1 MNFTEQE
8 LMEKTSR
15 ELYEIA
21 KVLHVRNY
29 TRLKKPE
36 LIEELLK
43 LGGRDADDQEGS
55 IMSFMRPYDNHD
67 KPEVVTEHLDIE
79 QERVPAQAISGVV
92 ISNTSEHRGGDLP
105 RTTGGE
111 EFVASGLCE
120 ILAEGYGFMRSN
132 YFPSSTDVYISPPM
146 IRRFGL
152 RTGDWLE
159 GIVHLP
165 RGDKEKYSSL
175 MRIRSIN
182 GIGIEGHVLTRPQ
195 FESLTPI
202 FPNKHLK
209 LETPNCSMALRLL
222 ELVAPIGKGQR
233 GLIVSPPKA
242 GKTTIL
248 KNIAQSIEYNH
259 PEVTLMVLLIDERPE
274 EVTDMKQS
282 IRSEVISSTFDQPP
296 ENHIRVVELAL
307 ERAKRLVEVKKDVVI
322 LMDGITRLTR
332 AYNLI
337 SSSSGKTLSGGLDP
351 TAIRGPKRV
360 IGAARNMVE
369 GGSLTIIATALIE
382 TGSRLDQVIYEEFK
396 GTGNM
401 ELVLDRELAE
411 RRVFPAID
419 VRKSGTRREELLY
432 TPEEYRK
439 IWALRQFI
447 GNEDPTESLEKLIA
461 MLQRTANNREFL
473 ANIVSQDS
481 SGR

>member
-8 LMEKTSR
+8 LLEKTSR

-29 TRLKKPE
+29 TRLKKPD

-43 LGGRDADDQEGS
+43 LGGKDANDQEGS
-55 IMSFMRPYDNHD
+55 AMSSVRPYENHD

-79 QERVPAQAISGVV
+79 QERTPANVVSGAV
-92 ISNTSEHRGGDLP
+92 ISSSSERRSGDVP
-105 RTTGGE
+105 RTGGE
-111 EFVASGLCE
+111 EFTASGLCE

-132 YFPSSTDVYISPPM
+132 YFPSSSDVYISPPM

-182 GIGIEGHVLTRPQ
+182 GIGIEGHVLARPQ

-222 ELVAPIGKGQR
+222 DLVAPIGKGQR

-473 ANIVSQDS
+473 ANIVAQDS
-481 SGR
+481 AGR

>member
-8 LMEKTSR
+8 LLEKTSR

-36 LIEELLK
+36 LIEDLLK
-43 LGGRDADDQEGS
+43 LGGKDADDQEGPS
-55 IMSFMRPYDNHD
+55 MSSMRPYDDHD

-79 QERVPAQAISGVV
+79 QERTPAHVVSGAV
-92 ISNTSEHRGGDLP
+92 ISSSYEHRGGEVQ
-105 RTTGGE
+105 RTGGE
-111 EFVASGLCE
+111 EFTASGLCE

-132 YFPSSTDVYISPPM
+132 YFPSSSDVYISPPM

-159 GIVHLP
+159 GVVRLP

-182 GIGIEGHVLTRPQ
+182 GIGIEGYVVARPQ

-222 ELVAPIGKGQR
+222 DLVAPIGKGQR

-411 RRVFPAID
+411 RRIFPAID

-473 ANIVSQDS
+473 ANIVAQDS
-481 SGR
+481 AGR

>member
-8 LMEKTSR
+8 LLEKTSR

-29 TRLKKPE
+29 TRLKKPD

-43 LGGRDADDQEGS
+43 LGGKDANDQEGPV
-55 IMSFMRPYDNHD
+55 MSSMRPYDNHE
-67 KPEVVTEHLDIE
+67 KPEVVTEHLNIE
-79 QERVPAQAISGVV
+79 QERVPEHVVSGAVV
-92 ISNTSEHRGGDLP
+92 SSSSDRHGGEVP
-105 RTTGGE
+105 RTGGE
-111 EFVASGLCE
+111 EFTASGLCE

-132 YFPSSTDVYISPPM
+132 YFPSSSDVYISPPM

-175 MRIRSIN
+175 MRLRSIN
-182 GIGIEGHVLTRPQ
+182 GIGIEGHVLNRPQ

-209 LETPNCSMALRLL
+209 LETPNCSMAVRLL

-248 KNIAQSIEYNH
+248 KAIAQSIEYNH

-307 ERAKRLVEVKKDVVI
+307 ERAKRLVEIKKDVVI
-322 LMDGITRLTR
+322 LLDGITRLTR

-473 ANIVSQDS
+473 ANIVAQDS
-481 SGR
+481 AGR

>member
-8 LMEKTSR
+8 LLEKTSR

-43 LGGRDADDQEGS
+43 LGGKDATNDQEGS
-55 IMSFMRPYDNHD
+55 AMSSMRPYDNHD
-67 KPEVVTEHLDIE
+67 RPEVVTEHLEIE
-79 QERVPAQAISGVV
+79 QERVPAHVVSGAV
-92 ISNTSEHRGGDLP
+92 ISSSPERRGGEVP
-105 RTTGGE
+105 RTGGE
-111 EFVASGLCE
+111 EFTASGLCE

-132 YFPSSTDVYISPPM
+132 YFPSSSDVYISPPM

-182 GIGIEGHVLTRPQ
+182 GIGIEGHVLNRPQ

-209 LETPNCSMALRLL
+209 LETPNCSMAVRLL

-248 KNIAQSIEYNH
+248 KAIAQSIEYNH

-307 ERAKRLVEVKKDVVI
+307 ERAKRLVEIKKDVVI
-322 LMDGITRLTR
+322 LLDGITRLTR

-447 GNEDPTESLEKLIA
+447 GNEDPSESLEKLIA
-461 MLQRTANNREFL
+461 MLQRTASNREFL
-473 ANIVSQDS
+473 ANIVAQDS
-481 SGR
+481 AGR

>member
-8 LMEKTSR
+8 LLEKTSR

-43 LGGRDADDQEGS
+43 LGGKDANDQEGS
-55 IMSFMRPYDNHD
+55 AMSSMRPYDNHD

-79 QERVPAQAISGVV
+79 QERAPAQVVSGAV
-92 ISNTSEHRGGDLP
+92 ISSASEHRGGEIP
-105 RTTGGE
+105 RAGGE
-111 EFVASGLCE
+111 EFTASGLCE
-120 ILAEGYGFMRSN
+120 ILAEGYGFMRAN
-132 YFPSSTDVYISPPM
+132 YFPSSSDVYISPPM

-182 GIGIEGHVLTRPQ
+182 GIGIEGHVLARPQ

-411 RRVFPAID
+411 RRIFPAID

-473 ANIVSQDS
+473 ANIVAQDS
-481 SGR
+481 AGR

>member
-8 LMEKTSR
+8 LLEKTSR

-43 LGGRDADDQEGS
+43 FGGKDANDQERS
-55 IMSFMRPYDNHD
+55 AMSSMSPYDNHD

-79 QERVPAQAISGVV
+79 QERTPAQVVSGAV
-92 ISNTSEHRGGDLP
+92 ISSSSERHGGEAP
-105 RTTGGE
+105 RAGGE
-111 EFVASGLCE
+111 EFTASGLCE

-132 YFPSSTDVYISPPM
+132 YFPSSSDVYISPPM

-182 GIGIEGHVLTRPQ
+182 GIGIEGYVLARPQ

-209 LETPNCSMALRLL
+209 LETPNCSMAVRLL

-248 KNIAQSIEYNH
+248 KSIAQSIEYNH

-282 IRSEVISSTFDQPP
+282 IQSEVISSTFDQPP

-307 ERAKRLVEVKKDVVI
+307 ERAKRLVEIKKDVVI

-360 IGAARNMVE
+360 IGAARNIAE

-447 GNEDPTESLEKLIA
+447 GNEDPSESLEKLIA

-473 ANIVSQDS
+473 ANIVAQDGT
-481 SGR
+481 GR

>member
-1 MNFTEQE
+1 MNFTQQE
-8 LMEKTSR
+8 LLEKTSR

-36 LIEELLK
+36 LIDELLK
-43 LGGRDADDQEGS
+43 LGGTDGNVHEGS
-55 IMSFMRPYDNHD
+55 AMTEVEAHD
-67 KPEVVTEHLDIE
+67 HEKPSVVTEHLDVE
-79 QERVPAQAISGVV
+79 QQRAQAQVVSGAV
-92 ISNTSEHRGGDLP
+92 ISNPSDRREGEPFR
-105 RTTGGE
+105 TGGG
-111 EFVASGLCE
+111 EFVTSGLCE
-120 ILAEGYGFMRSN
+120 ILAEGYGFMRAN
-132 YFPSSTDVYISPPM
+132 YFPSSSDVYISPPM
-146 IRRFGL
+146 IRRFGF

-159 GIVHLP
+159 GTVHPP
-165 RGDKEKYSSL
+165 RGDKEKYASL
-175 MRIRSIN
+175 VRIRSIN
-182 GIGIEGHVLTRPQ
+182 GMTVEGHMLNRPQ
-195 FESLTPI
+195 FDSLTPI

-209 LETPNCSMALRLL
+209 LETPNCSMALRLV

-248 KNIAQSIEYNH
+248 KAIAQSIEYNH
-259 PEVTLMVLLIDERPE
+259 PEVTLMILLIDERPE

-282 IRSEVISSTFDQPP
+282 IQSEVISSTFDQPP

-473 ANIVSQDS
+473 ANIVAQDS
-481 SGR
+481 AGR

>member
-1 MNFTEQE
+1 MNFTEPE
-8 LMEKTSR
+8 LLEKTSR

-36 LIEELLK
+36 LIDELLK
-43 LGGRDADDQEGS
+43 FGGKDANDQEGS
-55 IMSFMRPYDNHD
+55 AMSSMSPYDNHD

-79 QERVPAQAISGVV
+79 QERVPAQVVSGAV
-92 ISNTSEHRGGDLP
+92 ISSSSERHGGEIS
-105 RTTGGE
+105 RAGGE
-111 EFVASGLCE
+111 EFTASGLCE
-120 ILAEGYGFMRSN
+120 ILAEGYGFMRAN
-132 YFPSSTDVYISPPM
+132 YFPSSSDVYISPPM

-209 LETPNCSMALRLL
+209 LETPNCSMAVRLL

-233 GLIVSPPKA
+233 GQIESPPKA

-248 KNIAQSIEYNH
+248 KPLHKCRVQS

-274 EVTDMKQS
+274 EITDMKQS
-282 IRSEVISSTFDQPP
+282 IRSEVISSTVDSPRESYSSRRAGP
-296 ENHIRVVELAL
+296 
-307 ERAKRLVEVKKDVVI
+307 ERAKRLACQEG
-322 LMDGITRLTR
+322 MSSFSWMASPRTR

-337 SSSSGKTLSGGLDP
+337 RSSSGKTLSGGLDP
-351 TAIRGPKRV
+351 TAFVAPRESSGQRGTWSR
-360 IGAARNMVE
+360 AA
-369 GGSLTIIATALIE
+369 STIIATALIE
-382 TGSRLDQVIYEEFK
+382 KAAPGPGHLGGIQ
-396 GTGNM
+396 G
-401 ELVLDRELAE
+401 
-411 RRVFPAID
+411 
-419 VRKSGTRREELLY
+419 
-432 TPEEYRK
+432 
-439 IWALRQFI
+439 
-447 GNEDPTESLEKLIA
+447 
-461 MLQRTANNREFL
+461 
-473 ANIVSQDS
+473 
-481 SGR
+481 

>member
-1 MNFTEQE
+1 
-8 LMEKTSR
+8 
-15 ELYEIA
+15 
-21 KVLHVRNY
+21 
-29 TRLKKPE
+29 
-36 LIEELLK
+36 
-43 LGGRDADDQEGS
+43 
-55 IMSFMRPYDNHD
+55 
-67 KPEVVTEHLDIE
+67 
-79 QERVPAQAISGVV
+79 
-92 ISNTSEHRGGDLP
+92 
-105 RTTGGE
+105 
-111 EFVASGLCE
+111 
-120 ILAEGYGFMRSN
+120 
-132 YFPSSTDVYISPPM
+132 
-146 IRRFGL
+146 
-152 RTGDWLE
+152 
-159 GIVHLP
+159 
-165 RGDKEKYSSL
+165 

-182 GIGIEGHVLTRPQ
+182 GIGIEGYVVARPQ

-209 LETPNCSMALRLL
+209 LETPNCSMAVRLL

-248 KNIAQSIEYNH
+248 KAIAQSIEYNH

-307 ERAKRLVEVKKDVVI
+307 ERA
-322 LMDGITRLTR
+322 TR

-473 ANIVSQDS
+473 ANIVAQDS
-481 SGR
+481 AGR

>member
-1 MNFTEQE
+1 MNFTEPE
-8 LMEKTSR
+8 LLEKTSR

-36 LIEELLK
+36 LIDELLK
-43 LGGRDADDQEGS
+43 FGGKDANDQEGS
-55 IMSFMRPYDNHD
+55 AMSSMSPYDNHD

-79 QERVPAQAISGVV
+79 QERAPAQVVSGAV
-92 ISNTSEHRGGDLP
+92 ISSSSERHGGEIS
-105 RTTGGE
+105 RAGGE
-111 EFVASGLCE
+111 EFAASGLCE
-120 ILAEGYGFMRSN
+120 ILAEGYGFMRAN
-132 YFPSSTDVYISPPM
+132 YFPSSSDVYISPPM

-209 LETPNCSMALRLL
+209 LETPNCSMAVRLL

-248 KNIAQSIEYNH
+248 KAIAQSVEYNH

-322 LMDGITRLTR
+322 LLDGITRLTR

-447 GNEDPTESLEKLIA
+447 GNEDPTESLEKLIT

-473 ANIVSQDS
+473 ANIVAQDS
-481 SGR
+481 AGR

>member
-1 MNFTEQE
+1 
-8 LMEKTSR
+8 
-15 ELYEIA
+15 
-21 KVLHVRNY
+21 
-29 TRLKKPE
+29 
-36 LIEELLK
+36 
-43 LGGRDADDQEGS
+43 
-55 IMSFMRPYDNHD
+55 
-67 KPEVVTEHLDIE
+67 
-79 QERVPAQAISGVV
+79 
-92 ISNTSEHRGGDLP
+92 
-105 RTTGGE
+105 
-111 EFVASGLCE
+111 
-120 ILAEGYGFMRSN
+120 
-132 YFPSSTDVYISPPM
+132 
-146 IRRFGL
+146 
-152 RTGDWLE
+152 
-159 GIVHLP
+159 
-165 RGDKEKYSSL
+165 
-175 MRIRSIN
+175 
-182 GIGIEGHVLTRPQ
+182 
-195 FESLTPI
+195 
-202 FPNKHLK
+202 
-209 LETPNCSMALRLL
+209 MAVRLL

-248 KNIAQSIEYNH
+248 KAIAQSVEYNH

-322 LMDGITRLTR
+322 LLDGITRLTR

-473 ANIVSQDS
+473 ANIVAQDS
-481 SGR
+481 AGR

>member
-8 LMEKTSR
+8 LLEKTSR

-29 TRLKKPE
+29 TRLKKPD

-43 LGGRDADDQEGS
+43 LGGKDANDQEGPA
-55 IMSFMRPYDNHD
+55 MSSMRPYDNHD

-79 QERVPAQAISGVV
+79 QERVPEHVVSGTVV
-92 ISNTSEHRGGDLP
+92 SSSSDRHGGEVP
-105 RTTGGE
+105 RTGGE
-111 EFVASGLCE
+111 EFTASGLCE

-132 YFPSSTDVYISPPM
+132 YFPSSSDVYISPPM

-175 MRIRSIN
+175 MRLRSIN
-182 GIGIEGHVLTRPQ
+182 GIGIEGHVLNRPQ

-209 LETPNCSMALRLL
+209 LETPNCSMAVRLL

-248 KNIAQSIEYNH
+248 KAIAQSIEYNH

-307 ERAKRLVEVKKDVVI
+307 ERAKRLVEIKKDVVI
-322 LMDGITRLTR
+322 LLDGITRLTR

-473 ANIVSQDS
+473 ANIVAQDS
-481 SGR
+481 AGR

>member
-8 LMEKTSR
+8 LLEKTSR

-36 LIEELLK
+36 LIQELLK
-43 LGGRDADDQEGS
+43 FGGKDVSNQEEPV
-55 IMSFMRPYDNHD
+55 MSSVRPYEDHN
-67 KPEVVTEHLDIE
+67 KPGVVTEHLEVHQE
-79 QERVPAQAISGVV
+79 QVPTRTVSSAI
-92 ISNTSEHRGGDLP
+92 ISNFSDRRVDENRHV
-105 RTTGGE
+105 GGE
-111 EFVASGLCE
+111 EFTASGLCE
-120 ILAEGYGFMRSN
+120 ILTEGYGFMRSN
-132 YFPSSTDVYISPPM
+132 YFPSSTDVYIAPPM

-182 GIGIEGHVLTRPQ
+182 GITSDGRVLVRPQ

-209 LETPNCSMALRLL
+209 LETPNCNMALRLL
-222 ELVAPIGKGQR
+222 ELIAPIGKGQR

-248 KNIAQSIEYNH
+248 KSIAQSVEYNH

-351 TAIRGPKRV
+351 AAIRGPKKV
-360 IGAARNMVE
+360 IGAARNIAE
-369 GGSLTIIATALIE
+369 GGSLTIIATALID

-447 GNEDPTESLEKLIA
+447 SNEDPSESLEKLIS
-461 MLQRTANNREFL
+461 MLQRTSNNREFL
-473 ANIVSQDS
+473 SSIVAQDGA
-481 SGR
+481 GR

>member
-43 LGGRDADDQEGS
+43 LGGKDANDQEGS
-55 IMSFMRPYDNHD
+55 VMNSMRPYDNHD
-67 KPEVVTEHLDIE
+67 KPEAVTTEHLDIE
-79 QERVPAQAISGVV
+79 QEHTPAPVVSGAV
-92 ISNTSEHRGGDLP
+92 ISNSSERHGGEIP
-105 RTTGGE
+105 RAGGE
-111 EFVASGLCE
+111 EFTASGLCE
-120 ILAEGYGFMRSN
+120 ILAEGYGFMRAN
-132 YFPSSTDVYISPPM
+132 YFPSSSDVYISPPM

-182 GIGIEGHVLTRPQ
+182 GIGIEGHVLARPQ

-222 ELVAPIGKGQR
+222 DLVAPIGKGQR

-369 GGSLTIIATALIE
+369 GGSLTLIATALIE

-411 RRVFPAID
+411 RRIFPAID

-473 ANIVSQDS
+473 AQIVSQDS
-481 SGR
+481 AGR

>member
-8 LMEKTSR
+8 LLEKTSR

-43 LGGRDADDQEGS
+43 LGGKDANEFEELD
-55 IMSFMRPYDNHD
+55 MSFSEPIVNHER
-67 KPEVVTEHLDIE
+67 PEVLVEPREPRQEPIVTQAVSGAVLSGSS
-79 QERVPAQAISGVV
+79 ERRSG
-92 ISNTSEHRGGDLP
+92 EMP
-105 RTTGGE
+105 RMGQE
-111 EFVASGLCE
+111 EFSASGLCE
-120 ILAEGYGFMRSN
+120 ILTEGYGFMRTN

-159 GIVHLP
+159 GLVHLP

-175 MRIRSIN
+175 VRIRSIN
-182 GIGIEGHVLTRPQ
+182 GIAAEGHVVSRPQ

-209 LETPNCSMALRLL
+209 METPTCNMALRLM

-233 GLIVSPPKA
+233 GMIVSPPKA

-248 KNIAQSIEYNH
+248 KSIAQSVEYNH
-259 PEVTLMVLLIDERPE
+259 PDVTLMVLLIDERPE
-274 EVTDMKQS
+274 EVTDMKQA
-282 IRSEVISSTFDQPP
+282 IHSEVVSSTFDQAP

-322 LMDGITRLTR
+322 LLDGITRLTR

-360 IGAARNMVE
+360 IGAARNIAE

-411 RRVFPAID
+411 RRIFPAID

-447 GNEDPTESLEKLIA
+447 SNEDPTESLEKLIS

-473 ANIVSQDS
+473 GNIVAQDNI
-481 SGR
+481 GR

>member
-8 LMEKTSR
+8 LLEKTSR

-43 LGGRDADDQEGS
+43 LGGKDANDQEGS
-55 IMSFMRPYDNHD
+55 VMNSMRPYDNHD

-79 QERVPAQAISGVV
+79 QEHTPAQVVSGAV
-92 ISNTSEHRGGDLP
+92 ISSSSERHGGEIP
-105 RTTGGE
+105 RAGGE
-111 EFVASGLCE
+111 EFTASGLCE
-120 ILAEGYGFMRSN
+120 ILAEGYGFMRAN
-132 YFPSSTDVYISPPM
+132 YFPSSSDVYISPPM

-182 GIGIEGHVLTRPQ
+182 GIGIEGHVLARPQ

-222 ELVAPIGKGQR
+222 DLVAPIGKGQR

-369 GGSLTIIATALIE
+369 GGSLTLIATALIE

-411 RRVFPAID
+411 RRIFPAID

-473 ANIVSQDS
+473 AQIVSQDS
-481 SGR
+481 AGR

>member
-8 LMEKTSR
+8 LLEKTSR

-29 TRLKKPE
+29 TRLKKPD

-43 LGGRDADDQEGS
+43 LGGKDANDQEGS
-55 IMSFMRPYDNHD
+55 AMSSMGPYDNHD
-67 KPEVVTEHLDIE
+67 KSEVVTEHLDIE
-79 QERVPAQAISGVV
+79 QERAPVQVVSGAV
-92 ISNTSEHRGGDLP
+92 ISSSSEHRGGDVP
-105 RTTGGE
+105 RTGGE
-111 EFVASGLCE
+111 EFTASGLCE
-120 ILAEGYGFMRSN
+120 ILAEGYGFMRAN
-132 YFPSSTDVYISPPM
+132 YFPSSSDVYISPPM

-182 GIGIEGHVLTRPQ
+182 GIGIEGHVLARPQ

-411 RRVFPAID
+411 RRIFPAID

-473 ANIVSQDS
+473 ANIVAQDS
-481 SGR
+481 AGR

>member
-1 MNFTEQE
+1 MNFTEHE
-8 LMEKTSR
+8 LLEKTSR

-43 LGGRDADDQEGS
+43 LGGNDANDQEGS
-55 IMSFMRPYDNHD
+55 VMSTERPYDNQD
-67 KPEVVTEHLDIE
+67 KPEVVTEHLDVD
-79 QERVPAQAISGVV
+79 QERVSTRVISSAV
-92 ISNTSEHRGGDLP
+92 ISNSSERHGGEVP
-105 RTTGGE
+105 RAGGE
-111 EFVASGLCE
+111 EFTASGLCE
-120 ILAEGYGFMRSN
+120 ILAEGYGFMRAN

-182 GIGIEGHVLTRPQ
+182 GISAEGHVVNRPQ
-195 FESLTPI
+195 FDSLTPI

-248 KNIAQSIEYNH
+248 KNVAQSIEYNH

-282 IRSEVISSTFDQPP
+282 IHSEVISSTFDQPP

-411 RRVFPAID
+411 RRIFPAID

-447 GNEDPTESLEKLIA
+447 SNEDPTESLEKLIA

-473 ANIVSQDS
+473 ASIVAQDNA
-481 SGR
+481 GR

>member
-1 MNFTEQE
+1 MNFTEPE
-8 LMEKTSR
+8 LLEKTSR

-36 LIEELLK
+36 LIDELLK
-43 LGGRDADDQEGS
+43 FGGKDANDQEGS
-55 IMSFMRPYDNHD
+55 AMSSMGPYDNHD

-79 QERVPAQAISGVV
+79 QERAPAQVVSGAV
-92 ISNTSEHRGGDLP
+92 ISSSSERHGGEIS
-105 RTTGGE
+105 RAGGE
-111 EFVASGLCE
+111 EFTASGLCE
-120 ILAEGYGFMRSN
+120 ILAEGYGFMRAN
-132 YFPSSTDVYISPPM
+132 YFPSSSDVYISPPM

-209 LETPNCSMALRLL
+209 LETPNCSMAVRLL

-248 KNIAQSIEYNH
+248 KAIAQSVEYNH

-322 LMDGITRLTR
+322 LLDGITRLTR

-473 ANIVSQDS
+473 ANIVAQDS
-481 SGR
+481 AGR

>member
-1 MNFTEQE
+1 MNFTQQE
-8 LMEKTSR
+8 LLEKTSR

-43 LGGRDADDQEGS
+43 LGGTDGNVQEGPS
-55 IMSFMRPYDNHD
+55 MTGTGPYDHD
-67 KPEVVTEHLDIE
+67 RGKSPVVTEHLDVE
-79 QERVPAQAISGVV
+79 QQHAQAQVVSGA
-92 ISNTSEHRGGDLP
+92 IITSPSDRREGELSRMG
-105 RTTGGE
+105 GGE
-111 EFVASGLCE
+111 FVTSGLCE
-120 ILAEGYGFMRSN
+120 ILAEGYGFMRAN
-132 YFPSSTDVYISPPM
+132 YFPSSSDVYISPPM
-146 IRRFGL
+146 IRRFGF

-159 GIVHLP
+159 GTVHPP
-165 RGDKEKYSSL
+165 RGEKEKYASL
-175 MRIRSIN
+175 VRIRSIN
-182 GIGIEGHVLTRPQ
+182 GMTVEGHMLNRPQ

-248 KNIAQSIEYNH
+248 KAIAQSIEYNH
-259 PEVTLMVLLIDERPE
+259 PEVTLMILLIDERPE

-307 ERAKRLVEVKKDVVI
+307 ERAKRLVEIKKDVVI

-351 TAIRGPKRV
+351 TAIRGPKKV

-369 GGSLTIIATALIE
+369 GGSLTIVATALIE

-411 RRVFPAID
+411 RRIFPAID

-473 ANIVSQDS
+473 ASIVAQESA
-481 SGR
+481 GR

>member
-1 MNFTEQE
+1 
-8 LMEKTSR
+8 
-15 ELYEIA
+15 
-21 KVLHVRNY
+21 
-29 TRLKKPE
+29 
-36 LIEELLK
+36 
-43 LGGRDADDQEGS
+43 
-55 IMSFMRPYDNHD
+55 
-67 KPEVVTEHLDIE
+67 
-79 QERVPAQAISGVV
+79 
-92 ISNTSEHRGGDLP
+92 
-105 RTTGGE
+105 
-111 EFVASGLCE
+111 
-120 ILAEGYGFMRSN
+120 
-132 YFPSSTDVYISPPM
+132 M

-182 GIGIEGHVLTRPQ
+182 GIGIEGHVLNRPQ

-209 LETPNCSMALRLL
+209 LETPNCSMAVRLL

-248 KNIAQSIEYNH
+248 KAIAQSIEYNH

-307 ERAKRLVEVKKDVVI
+307 ERAKRLVEIKKDVVI
-322 LMDGITRLTR
+322 LLDGITRLTR

-473 ANIVSQDS
+473 ANIVAQDS
-481 SGR
+481 AGR

>member
-8 LMEKTSR
+8 LLEKTSR

-29 TRLKKPE
+29 TRLKKPD
-36 LIEELLK
+36 LIGELLK
-43 LGGRDADDQEGS
+43 LGGKDANDQEGS
-55 IMSFMRPYDNHD
+55 AMSSMRPYENHD
-67 KPEVVTEHLDIE
+67 KPEVVTERLDIE
-79 QERVPAQAISGVV
+79 QDRVPAHVVSGAV
-92 ISNTSEHRGGDLP
+92 ISSSSEPRGGDAP
-105 RTTGGE
+105 RSGGE
-111 EFVASGLCE
+111 EFTASGLCE
-120 ILAEGYGFMRSN
+120 ILAEGYGFMRTN

-159 GIVHLP
+159 GTVHPP

-182 GIGIEGHVLTRPQ
+182 GIGIEGHVLNRPQ

-209 LETPNCSMALRLL
+209 LEMPNCSMAVRLL

-248 KNIAQSIEYNH
+248 KAIAQSIEYNH

-282 IRSEVISSTFDQPP
+282 IRSDVISSTFDQPP

-411 RRVFPAID
+411 RRIFPAID

-473 ANIVSQDS
+473 ANIVAQDGA
-481 SGR
+481 GR

>member
-8 LMEKTSR
+8 LLEKTSR

-29 TRLKKPE
+29 TRLKKPD

-43 LGGRDADDQEGS
+43 LGGKDANDQEGPA
-55 IMSFMRPYDNHD
+55 MSSMRPYDNHD

-79 QERVPAQAISGVV
+79 QERVPEHVVSGAVV
-92 ISNTSEHRGGDLP
+92 SSSSDRHGGEVP
-105 RTTGGE
+105 RTGGE
-111 EFVASGLCE
+111 EFTASGLCE

-132 YFPSSTDVYISPPM
+132 YFPSSSDVYISPPM

-175 MRIRSIN
+175 MRLRSIN
-182 GIGIEGHVLTRPQ
+182 GIGIEGHVLARPQ

-209 LETPNCSMALRLL
+209 LETPNCSMAVRLL

-411 RRVFPAID
+411 RRIFPAID

-473 ANIVSQDS
+473 ANIVAQDS
-481 SGR
+481 AGR

>member
-1 MNFTEQE
+1 MNFTEPE
-8 LMEKTSR
+8 LLEKTSR

-43 LGGRDADDQEGS
+43 LGGKDANDQEGS
-55 IMSFMRPYDNHD
+55 AMSSMRPYDNHD

-79 QERVPAQAISGVV
+79 QEERTPAQTVSGAV
-92 ISNTSEHRGGDLP
+92 ISSASERHGGEIS
-105 RTTGGE
+105 RAGGE
-111 EFVASGLCE
+111 EFTASGLCE
-120 ILAEGYGFMRSN
+120 ILAEGYGFMRAN
-132 YFPSSTDVYISPPM
+132 YFPSSSDVYISPPM

-182 GIGIEGHVLTRPQ
+182 GIGIEGHVLARPQ

-222 ELVAPIGKGQR
+222 DLVAPIGKGQR

-248 KNIAQSIEYNH
+248 KNVAQSIEYNH

-411 RRVFPAID
+411 RRIFPAID

-473 ANIVSQDS
+473 AQIVSQDS
-481 SGR
+481 TGR

>member
-8 LMEKTSR
+8 LLEKTSR

-43 LGGRDADDQEGS
+43 LGGKDADDQEGS
-55 IMSFMRPYDNHD
+55 SMSSMRPYDDHD

-79 QERVPAQAISGVV
+79 QERTPARVVSGAV
-92 ISNTSEHRGGDLP
+92 ISSSYEHRGGEVP
-105 RTTGGE
+105 RTGGE
-111 EFVASGLCE
+111 EFTASGLCE

-132 YFPSSTDVYISPPM
+132 YFPSSSDVYISPPM

-159 GIVHLP
+159 GVVRLP

-182 GIGIEGHVLTRPQ
+182 GVGIEGYVVARPQ

-222 ELVAPIGKGQR
+222 DLVAPIGKGQR

-248 KNIAQSIEYNH
+248 KNVAQSIEYNH

-411 RRVFPAID
+411 RRIFPAID

-473 ANIVSQDS
+473 ANIVAQDS
-481 SGR
+481 AGR

>member
-8 LMEKTSR
+8 LLEKTSR

-36 LIEELLK
+36 LIEDLLK
-43 LGGRDADDQEGS
+43 LGGKDAANDQEGS
-55 IMSFMRPYDNHD
+55 AMSSMRPYDNHD
-67 KPEVVTEHLDIE
+67 KPEVVTEHLEIE
-79 QERVPAQAISGVV
+79 QERVPAHVVSGAV
-92 ISNTSEHRGGDLP
+92 ISSSSERRGGEVP
-105 RTTGGE
+105 RTGGE
-111 EFVASGLCE
+111 EFTASGLWE

-132 YFPSSTDVYISPPM
+132 YFPSSSDVYISPPM

-182 GIGIEGHVLTRPQ
+182 GIGIEGHVLNRPQ

-209 LETPNCSMALRLL
+209 LETPNCSMAVRLL

-248 KNIAQSIEYNH
+248 KAIAQSIEYNH

-307 ERAKRLVEVKKDVVI
+307 ERAKRLVEIKKDVVI
-322 LMDGITRLTR
+322 LLDGITRLTR

-447 GNEDPTESLEKLIA
+447 GNEDPSESLEKLIA
-461 MLQRTANNREFL
+461 MLQRTASNREFL
-473 ANIVSQDS
+473 ANIVAQDS
-481 SGR
+481 AGR